1 MEESINRIPTR
12 LLHSFGLNT
21 CYRQATHA
29 LMTLPADILYIILA
43 NATLPERI
51 EVHGAGY
58 ERQFGIEPS
67 TYLKRKIGLICNKFE
82 IPRSLILDVHFTQ
95 NQPWACIRCLEVDS
109 GRVRIVRFGDAV
121 PIRVRAGVVSEGTFE
136 EHPIFTD
143 NVKHLGLMTTMD
155 TVLCTDDYVRV
166 AEKMCATIRF
176 CKALASVTFYQDKLM
191 RDGAAY
197 FCNGLRRFV
206 GDMEAARYGLGRQGS
221 GEAST
226 SAVGVLAGSG
236 AAEIT
241 PTGQEGSSGRKIA
254 FRVVGQLATSV
265 AQTKTWII

>member
-1 MEESINRIPTR
+1 MEGHVNPVFSCF
-12 LLHSFGLNT
+12 LHAFVLIT
-21 CYRQATHA
+21 CFRQATRA
-29 LMTLPADILYIILA
+29 LMSLPADILYMILA
-43 NATLPERI
+43 NATLPETI
-51 EVHGAGY
+51 EVSGADY
-58 ERQFGIEPS
+58 ERQFGIGPS
-67 TYLKRKIGLICNKFE
+67 TYLKRKFSLMRNKFE
-82 IPRSLILDVHFTQ
+82 IHRSLILDAHFTQ

-109 GRVRIVRFGDAV
+109 GRVRINRFGDAV

-136 EHPIFTD
+136 EHAIFTD

-155 TVLCTDDYVRV
+155 TILCTDDYVRI
-166 AEKMCATIRF
+166 AEKMCAVIRS
-176 CKALASVTFYQDKLM
+176 CKVLASVTFYQDKLM

-197 FCNGLRRFV
+197 FCNGLRKFV
-206 GDMEAARYGLGRQGS
+206 GDMEAARYGLGGQGS

-254 FRVVGQLATSV
+254 FRVVGQPATSV
-265 AQTKTWII
+265 AQTKTWFI